1 MTVTV
6 CDEGPRDG
14 RQNEL
19 TVHEPETRAELVN
32 RLASAGLR
40 RIEVTSFA
48 SAARVPQMAD
58 AEAVVHGCR
67 SRPLRSCRH
76 RDVQPAERRRIGRR
90 LPGGGD
96 GDPRAR
102 ARGRLG
108 STVTLAVAFGCPFEG
123 RVDSGR
129 VLDAHT
135 VAFLRQAGC
144 DVEHLRLGEHG
155 VHGNGHLMMLE
166 KNNREALQPI
176 LDWLESKEA

>member
-32 RLASAGLR
+32 RLASAGL
-40 RIEVTSFA
+40 
-48 SAARVPQMAD
+48 
-58 AEAVVHGCR
+58 
-67 SRPLRSCRH
+67 
-76 RDVQPAERRRIGRR
+76 RRIGRR

-144 DVEHLRLGEHG
+144 DVEHLRLSEHG